1 MSPFLMSVSSMSED
15 GWTQC
20 IVSLFLCYAAWPE
33 KGRCPLAGSTR
44 RWVGITEVPTKP
56 IGVLRC
62 YIKWTLWALGVSTIH
77 TPSSAKLVD
86 PQCHDTGA
94 LQIMVYN
101 SVCDAAMVSSLPL
114 CSSLNMLSGH
124 SWTTSTYIS
133 PDTHAIEN
141 SNGASARS

>member
-1 MSPFLMSVSSMSED
+1 MSED

-20 IVSLFLCYAAWPE
+20 VVSLFLHYAACPD

-44 RWVGITEVPTKP
+44 RQIGIIEVPTKP

-62 YIKWTLWALGVSTIH
+62 CIKRTLWALGVSTIH
-77 TPSSAKLVD
+77 TPSSAELVD

-94 LQIMVYN
+94 LHIMVYN
-101 SVCDAAMVSSLPL
+101 SVCDAAVVSSLPL
-114 CSSLNMLSGH
+114 FTSLNMLSGP